1 MCQNSSTYKFLWAMK
16 RNYKMNITLICNNL
30 NLQLSRF
37 HLLTTCSLRLHFTIR
52 PIKVII
58 NISQHN
64 ERLVHG
70 KKKKYVF
77 RRCFCD
83 SLDIFLHIS
92 NVNIKKFVNGTL
104 LALKIPISL
113 LEFFNKSLPLQM
125 IEANNYKWLKLCFT
139 DDRNLHV
146 P

>member
-1 MCQNSSTYKFLWAMK
+1 MSNEKKLQNEYNFNLQQLEFATFKISSV
-16 RNYKMNITLICNNL
+16 NNL
-30 NLQLSRF
+30 FPAITF
-37 HLLTTCSLRLHFTIR
+37 HNQVN
-52 PIKVII
+52 IKVII

-125 IEANNYKWLKLCFT
+125 IEVNNYK
-139 DDRNLHV
+139 
-146 P
+146 

>member
-1 MCQNSSTYKFLWAMK
+1 MMLLW
-16 RNYKMNITLICNNL
+16 
-30 NLQLSRF
+30 LSWYF
-37 HLLTTCSLRLHFTIR
+37 FAY
-52 PIKVII
+52 IKCEY
-58 NISQHN
+58 Q
-64 ERLVHG
+64 
-70 KKKKYVF
+70 
-77 RRCFCD
+77 
-83 SLDIFLHIS
+83 
-92 NVNIKKFVNGTL
+92 KFVNGTL